1 VVTLWNEISMRVW
14 VIMPA
19 HAFLLSWRPKAGA
32 VSSNTVPKSRRLTE
46 NFTLTVQPNTNI
58 CGGVLLA
65 LSLGTPPQIVPKK
78 TTHTA

>member
-1 VVTLWNEISMRVW
+1 MVTLWNEISMRVW

-46 NFTLTVQPNTNI
+46 NFTLIVNLT
-58 CGGVLLA
+58 
-65 LSLGTPPQIVPKK
+65 QIFV
-78 TTHTA
+78 AAFFWL